1 MECTVINNLLV
12 IIIPLKHQ
20 CSQWSGTFWTQ
31 TPSVSVI
38 CPIWILGTTENY
50 EMNIGT
56 EWSTYTIWMCFPNE
70 IFLMYFS
77 LLMSNMYFGFSL
89 IVSVDYLEHF
99 GEKSKMGHCLHI
111 HIHILQGI
119 WETRTSLVIYQ
130 LIISSERIFA
140 HFFCTGTPADSH
152 HLRSAFFQFWES
164 LRIKTFILSLCNC
177 LSNILQ
183 FCSLSK
189 FSIVLELGQN

>member
-1 MECTVINNLLV
+1 MHCDQQPFGRWLLYHWNINAHSDQEHFEHRLQVCLWFVQSDSWHHRKLWDEYRHRMVHFILYECVFQM
-12 IIIPLKHQ
+12 K
-20 CSQWSGTFWTQ
+20 
-31 TPSVSVI
+31 
-38 CPIWILGTTENY
+38 Y
-50 EMNIGT
+50 
-56 EWSTYTIWMCFPNE
+56 
-70 IFLMYFS
+70 LMYFS

-130 LIISSERIFA
+130 LIIKVLKGFLPT
-140 HFFCTGTPADSH
+140 FFVQGLQLTLTIYG
-152 HLRSAFFQFWES
+152 LLFQFWES

-189 FSIVLELGQN
+189 FL